1 MPQPHANRAD
11 ANGNRRRRTVGKRRQ
26 GHRASAM
33 LRAAANE
40 KIMDFALNFLAVEV
54 SLHKISGTRK
64 IQSKLTCRSLAASL
78 QRQTGSGGTGRRA
91 SRHGRAAKGPLNKQ
105 LMVSFEND
113 YNNGAHPKV
122 LQRLVET
129 NEERT
134 LPYGADQF
142 SESAKAKIMAACD
155 DEDAV
160 IFFLTGGTQTNA
172 TVIDSLLRQYEGVVA
187 ADSGHINV
195 HEAGA
200 IEFTGHK
207 VITLPG
213 HGGKM
218 RVEDLDK
225 YLEDFNNDEN
235 NAHSVFPGLVY
246 ITLPTELGTLY
257 STAELDA
264 IYRVCRRNNIPLY
277 VDGAR
282 LGYGLAADGNDITL
296 PYLARHCDAFYIGGT
311 KAGALCGEAVVF
323 THRNAPRNF
332 FTIQKQHGALMAK
345 GRLLGAQFDA
355 LFTDGLYFDIS
366 RHAIDMAK
374 RMRMMFEKKGY
385 RLWIDSPTNQ
395 QFVIIGNDDVERLS
409 RDVLFTHWGKADENH
424 TVCRFVT
431 SWATTEA
438 ELEQLQSLL

>member
-1 MPQPHANRAD
+1 
-11 ANGNRRRRTVGKRRQ
+11 
-26 GHRASAM
+26 M

-40 KIMDFALNFLAVEV
+40 KIMDFALNFIAVEV

-64 IQSKLTCRSLAASL
+64 IQSKLYLRSLALSLHKISGTRAIVGKLTCRFLAASL
-78 QRQTGSGGTGRRA
+78 HRQTGSGGTGRRA
-91 SRHGRAAKGPLNKQ
+91 SRHGMAAKGPLNTQ

-142 SESAKAKIMAACD
+142 CESAKAKIMAACD
-155 DEDAV
+155 DKDA
-160 IFFLTGGTQTNA
+160 GGTQTNA

-218 RVEDLDK
+218 RAEDLDK

-246 ITLPTELGTLY
+246 ITFPTELGTLY
-257 STAELDA
+257 SAAELDA
-264 IYRVCRRNNIPLY
+264 IYRICRRNNIPLY

-323 THRNAPRNF
+323 THGNAPRNF
-332 FTIQKQHGALMAK
+332 FTIQKQRGALMAK
-345 GRLLGAQFDA
+345 ARLLGAQFDA

-409 RDVLFTHWGKADENH
+409 RDVLFTHWGKAGENH